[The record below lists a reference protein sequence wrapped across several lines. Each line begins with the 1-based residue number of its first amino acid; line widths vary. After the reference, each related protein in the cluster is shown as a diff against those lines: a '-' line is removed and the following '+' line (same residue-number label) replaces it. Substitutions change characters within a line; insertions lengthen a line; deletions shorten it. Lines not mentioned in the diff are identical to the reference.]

1 MFSAEEDLEGLASPE
16 ELADE
21 LEEAIFNEFKNTDSK
36 YKNRVRSRI
45 ANLKD
50 AKNPSLK
57 NNFLSG
63 AIQPSKLAI
72 MTAEVSEISED
83 SFVSVCKCAGPC
95 QRYRIYVKNF
105 EFILY
110 SMFLTFVLIYFPP
123 KIIFLFP

>member
-1 MFSAEEDLEGLASPE
+1 MEGLASPE

-50 AKNPSLK
+50 PKNPSLK

-72 MTAEVSEISED
+72 MTAD
-83 SFVSVCKCAGPC
+83 VSVIFADTLYMSTELRWHVPYC
-95 QRYRIYVKNF
+95 NF
-105 EFILY
+105 FFFNF
-110 SMFLTFVLIYFPP
+110 MT
-123 KIIFLFP
+123 